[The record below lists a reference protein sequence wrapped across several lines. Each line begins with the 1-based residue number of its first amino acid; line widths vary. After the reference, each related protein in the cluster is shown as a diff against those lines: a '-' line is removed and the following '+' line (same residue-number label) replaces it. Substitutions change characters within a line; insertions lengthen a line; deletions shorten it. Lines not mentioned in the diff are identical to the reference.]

1 MSDYTINNGDSD
13 DVDDDNNSVFSSIK
27 MIARRAGRSTGNNI
41 STKAPTTSSRL
52 SKGV

>member
-1 MSDYTINNGDSD
+1 MSDYTINNSDSD
-13 DVDDDNNSVFSSIK
+13 EDDDNNSVFSSIK
-27 MIARRAGRSTGNNI
+27 MIARRPGRSTDNNA

>member
-13 DVDDDNNSVFSSIK
+13 DEDDDNNSVFSSIK
-27 MIARRAGRSTGNNI
+27 MIARRAGRSTDNAI
-41 STKAPTTSSRL
+41 STKAPTTSSRF

>member
-13 DVDDDNNSVFSSIK
+13 DEDDNNGVLSSIK
-27 MIARRAGRSTGNNI
+27 MIARHPGRSTGSNI